1 VIRPGKMLLEVLGQV
16 THKPATIDYPATKV
30 EMPPHFRGRLVYHAE
45 LCVGCKLCEKDC
57 PSEAITINK
66 LEGKL
71 FEAVIDLDRC
81 VFCAQCVDSC
91 NKKALEC
98 STEYEL
104 ASMNRAKLKVRINL
118 DS

>member
-1 VIRPGKMLLEVLGQV
+1 MIRPGKMLREVLANV
-16 THKPATIDYPATKV
+16 MRKPATVSYPAAKV
-30 EMPPHFRGRLVYHAE
+30 QMPPKFRGKLVFHAE
-45 LCVGCKLCEKDC
+45 RCIGCRLCVKDC

-66 LEGKL
+66 LGDKL

-91 NKKALEC
+91 NQDALES

-104 ASMNRAKLKVRINL
+104 ASMDKGKLKVRINL
-118 DS
+118 E